1 LKREKMDKRE
11 KYHGGLKENKEE
23 TDERDNELA

>member
-1 LKREKMDKRE
+1 MDKRE

>member
-1 LKREKMDKRE
+1 MDKRE

-23 TDERDNELA
+23 IDERDNELA